1 MPCKAV
7 LYVEASDE
15 SMKKRLLHRGLSSG
29 RVDDNEETIKQR
41 LQTFHNVTTPVIDY
55 YQKQNKLKKVSAE
68 NSPDQVFEDVQK
80 VFDQFESCKLILLRI
95 VPLISENVFFFIN
108 ITISEILFC
117 DIK

>member
-41 LQTFHNVTTPVIDY
+41 LETFHKVTKPVIDHY
-55 YQKQNKLKKVSAE
+55 EKQNKLRKVSAE
-68 NSPDQVFEDVQK
+68 NSPDNVFLEVQK
-80 VFDQFESCKLILLRI
+80 VFDEFEEGLFLESLSFLI
-95 VPLISENVFFFIN
+95 
-108 ITISEILFC
+108 
-117 DIK
+117 